1 MSDSRE
7 EVYRQMSLACL
18 DELHA
23 AKLRI
28 ASLEEQL
35 KAAREEIR
43 RLIHYAIITEEAK
56 NGDICKR

>member
-1 MSDSRE
+1 MPSGLE
-7 EVYRQMSLACL
+7 EIYRQMSLACL

-43 RLIHYAIITEEAK
+43 RYVSAK
-56 NGDICKR
+56 IGE